1 MNFIQ
6 AIFDFFMK
14 LIHTVYNFLWGD
26 LFTLPL
32 PGGGGSVGIPLL
44 VIILIPAGLWF
55 TVRTRFLAIRLFPDM
70 LRIAAEKRPNRE
82 SGAISGLQALFTS
95 VISLSHRLSLQQ
107 RRTLR

>member
-6 AIFDFFMK
+6 AIFDFIMK
-14 LIHTVYNFLWGD
+14 LIQTVYNFLWGD

-55 TVRTRFLAIRLFPDM
+55 TVRTRFLAIRLFPGY
-70 LRIAAEKRPNRE
+70 A
-82 SGAISGLQALFTS
+82 
-95 VISLSHRLSLQQ
+95 SHR
-107 RRTLR
+107 RRKTP